1 MDTLPPEKNQQC
13 LNSIIEHWAES
24 RIDGPMEALARYDD
38 AAKYMI
44 TIGGFL
50 QTALI
55 AVYTALDKQGL
66 LFHNKWQIA
75 LVVIFELSLVG
86 FVTLSALACSVQPE
100 MGAKNISSLLI
111 QALKQCLS
119 ETELVNQVVGWCREI
134 ETKINR
140 KERLMKGAKALY
152 VLSIISMPGLLLFP
166 LMR

>member
-55 AVYTALDKQGL
+55 AVYTALDKQGR
-66 LFHNKWQIA
+66 LFHNK
-75 LVVIFELSLVG
+75 
-86 FVTLSALACSVQPE
+86 
-100 MGAKNISSLLI
+100 
-111 QALKQCLS
+111 
-119 ETELVNQVVGWCREI
+119 
-134 ETKINR
+134 
-140 KERLMKGAKALY
+140 
-152 VLSIISMPGLLLFP
+152 
-166 LMR
+166 